1 MYNELQFKEYD
12 FRLRI
17 KNERREIYDVIRRKW
32 VKITPEEWVRQNIIR
47 WLNDEK
53 GIPFTRISSETGLIV
68 NKLNK
73 RADIIVYDKE
83 LNPEIIIECKAP
95 NIKLDEKVLM
105 QAISYN
111 STLTAKQI
119 MITNGHHYLL
129 IDLHVANATP

>member
-105 QAISYN
+105 QAINYN

-119 MITNGHHYLL
+119 MITNGRHYLL
-129 IDLHVANATP
+129 IDLHVANATL